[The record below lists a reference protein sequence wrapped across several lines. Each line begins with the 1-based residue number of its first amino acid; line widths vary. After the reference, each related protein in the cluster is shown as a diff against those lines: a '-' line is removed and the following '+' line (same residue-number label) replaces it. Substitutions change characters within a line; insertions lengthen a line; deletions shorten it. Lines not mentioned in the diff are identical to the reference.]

1 MPDTVPQEYAW
12 RLQRARALMA
22 QKGCDLMIFD
32 SGESLAWL
40 SGYTVSETMY
50 RAIFLPREGMPW
62 FVLRSLDEAPCRE
75 GGWISDIV
83 GYHDTASPER
93 VMVDALERRG
103 FAAARIG
110 VDFNSVSWNPARAEV
125 FSAALLQAQFVNL
138 MGATDALRWVKS
150 DHEIGLIAKAASI
163 ADSVM
168 AQVVA
173 VAAEP
178 GFTTTEAAAIGA
190 AAFLRQGA
198 DTGETGPIVRASG
211 SHEFLHG
218 LYRSDELLAGDI
230 LHVELIPTVERYSA
244 RMMRPLV
251 IGQPSDRQRKVGEEL
266 VRLQDAQ
273 IAAMKPRVLASDVDR
288 IVRQGVLDAGLRAEY
303 TNVSAYTLGLYIRTP
318 RSSDF
323 SRVFLPDQH
332 WPLEEN
338 MVFHVYTTAEGMGF
352 SESVVVTPQGGR
364 RLTQTPRRILV
375 AGESPALS
383 PHHHKS
389 VMAKAGLFRQD
400 A

>member
-1 MPDTVPQEYAW
+1 
-12 RLQRARALMA
+12 
-22 QKGCDLMIFD
+22 MILD

-40 SGYTVSETMY
+40 SGYSVSETMY

-75 GGWISDIV
+75 GGWLTDIV
-83 GYHDTASPER
+83 GYLDTANPEQ
-93 VMVDALERRG
+93 VMANELERRG

-110 VDFNSVSWNPARAEV
+110 VDFNSVSWNPARAAA
-125 FSAALLQAQFVNL
+125 FSAILPRVQFVNL
-138 MGATDALRWVKS
+138 TGATDSLRWIKS
-150 DHEIGLIAKAASI
+150 DHEIDLIARAASI
-163 ADSVM
+163 ADSAM
-168 AQVVA
+168 GQL
-173 VAAEP
+173 VAAAADP
-178 GFTTTEAAAIGA
+178 GFTTSEAAAIAA

-198 DTGETGPIVRASG
+198 DTGETGPLVRASG

-230 LHVELIPTVERYSA
+230 LHVELIPVVKRYGA
-244 RMMRPLV
+244 RMMRPIF
-251 IGQPSDRQRKVGEEL
+251 IGQPSDRQRKVAEEL
-266 VRLQDAQ
+266 VRLQNAQ
-273 IAAMKPRVLASDVDR
+273 IAAMKPGALASDVDR
-288 IVRQGVLDAGLRAEY
+288 IVRQGVLNAGLRAEY

-375 AGESPALS
+375 AGETPVLS
-383 PHHHKS
+383 PTS
-389 VMAKAGLFRQD
+389 P
-400 A
+400 